1 MKFSESEFAIN
12 KDYEKILRNKI
23 VRFRGGN
30 KDPKVDT
37 ADVYQ
42 QLWSSAEYVF
52 GIAQNEVVLNDL
64 F

>member
-23 VRFRGGN
+23 VRLWR
-30 KDPKVDT
+30 KRRLEVDT

-52 GIAQNEVVLNDL
+52 GHSQNEVVLNDL